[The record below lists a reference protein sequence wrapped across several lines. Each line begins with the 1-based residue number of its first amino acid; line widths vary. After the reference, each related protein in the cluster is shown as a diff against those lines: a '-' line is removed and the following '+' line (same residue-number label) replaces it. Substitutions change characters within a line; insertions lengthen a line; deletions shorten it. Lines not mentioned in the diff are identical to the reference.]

1 MSTFII
7 KFNDIITSTYQS
19 YFTENPLSI
28 LPHILYEL
36 KWSATCLIFYSND
49 ARRSDETRRRNVEN
63 NDRSPRGLSLRS
75 STKQPHEKTKV
86 SPSITAPRLRAI
98 GHELGW
104 VSQVYEWSVEN
115 AKLQ

>member
-1 MSTFII
+1 MSTYIV

-19 YFTENPLSI
+19 YFTENLLSI
-28 LPHILYEL
+28 LPHVLYEH
-36 KWSATCLIFYSND
+36 KWPATCLIFYSND